1 MIKLKDILTEAE
13 KDMRVGL
20 DYLKSIQSDEPFNTS
35 QPLYHLI
42 LRQNLDKVMKEG
54 LKPSQP
60 KSSTHKGVLKG
71 ELFSGVWLSSLDDVD
86 SIVDVHMLPRNYSW
100 EGVVLQIDG
109 NGLDPNLFNI
119 GIEIPL
125 RLMTKVRNGE
135 KISRNDYY
143 KQSDEIVYLGN
154 IPPNKIEVIS

>member
-1 MIKLKDILTEAE
+1 MIKLKDILNEAE

-20 DYLKSIQSDEPFNTS
+20 DYLKSIQSDEPFDTS
-35 QPLYHLI
+35 QPLYHLT

-60 KSSTHKGVLKG
+60 ESSTHKGILKG
-71 ELFSGVWLSSLDDVD
+71 ELFAGVWLSSWFDAD
-86 SIVDVHMLPRNYSW
+86 SIANIHKLPRNYRLY
-100 EGVVLQIDG
+100 GVVLQIDG
-109 NGLDPNLFNI
+109 KGLDPNLFNI